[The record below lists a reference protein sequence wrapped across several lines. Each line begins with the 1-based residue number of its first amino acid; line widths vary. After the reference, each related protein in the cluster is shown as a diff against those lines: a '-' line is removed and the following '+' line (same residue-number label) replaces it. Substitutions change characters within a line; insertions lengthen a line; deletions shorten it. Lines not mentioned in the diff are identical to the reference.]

1 MKVRLMT
8 KVSAATLISA
18 IACSIFTGC
27 TEKDLYNP
35 ERGKTELKPESEYF
49 DFATTAHSEYL
60 KEKARQHIEGDITI
74 DEVKQLVDSYYK
86 SKTVRSSIEDRTEE
100 ADKVSAR
107 ITEIL
112 SEKTFTFSPVEYIAI
127 HRRLFKGIFS
137 HAGQIRDYNITKNEW
152 VLKGATVLY
161 ASAGS
166 IRETLD
172 YDFSQ
177 EKIFD
182 YKGLNIDEAIKH
194 IAQFASGIWQIH
206 AFGEGNTRT
215 TAVFTIKYLHTF
227 GFNFSNETFANHSW
241 YFRNALVRA
250 NYNDLTKGV
259 YATTEFLEKFFR
271 NLILGEQNALKN
283 RHLQIGELEK
293 QATQSAKQTE
303 TENPKCKNCTLDCT
317 LEEMAVLKYLK
328 EKPNATQ
335 KEIAQ
340 HIGKSERTVK
350 TMTVNLSERGIIER
364 KNGRRNGFWE
374 IKNRD

>member
-1 MKVRLMT
+1 MNDFEEYIRQSEPHKREKGYAWQT
-8 KVSAATLISA
+8 A
-18 IACSIFTGC
+18 IGLQAVDG
-27 TEKDLYNP
+27 
-35 ERGKTELKPESEYF
+35 LKP
-49 DFATTAHSEYL
+49 SEYL

-86 SKTVRSSIEDRTEE
+86 SKVARSSSEDRTEE

-112 SEKTFTFSPVEYIAI
+112 SENTFTFSPIEYLAI
-127 HRRLFKGIFS
+127 HRHLFEGIFS

-166 IRETLD
+166 IRETLE

-182 YKGLNIDEAIKH
+182 YKNLNIDEAIRH
-194 IAQFASGIWQIH
+194 IARFVSGIWQIH

-271 NLILGEQNALKN
+271 NLILNEQNELKN
-283 RHLQIGELEK
+283 RNLQIDEIEK
-293 QATQSAKQTE
+293 EAIQSAKQTDMDI
-303 TENPKCKNCTLDCT
+303 PKCKNCTLDYT
-317 LEEMAVLKYLK
+317 LEEIAVLNYLK

-350 TMTVNLSERGIIER
+350 SMTVNLSERGIIER

-374 IKNRD
+374 IKK

>member
-1 MKVRLMT
+1 MNDFEEYIRQSEPHKREKGYAWQT
-8 KVSAATLISA
+8 A
-18 IACSIFTGC
+18 IGLQAVDG
-27 TEKDLYNP
+27 
-35 ERGKTELKPESEYF
+35 LKP
-49 DFATTAHSEYL
+49 SEYL

-86 SKTVRSSIEDRTEE
+86 SKVARSSSEDRTEE

-112 SEKTFTFSPVEYIAI
+112 SENTFTFTPIEYLAI
-127 HRRLFKGIFS
+127 HRHLFEGIFS

-166 IRETLD
+166 IRETLE

-182 YKGLNIDEAIKH
+182 YKNLNIDEAIRH
-194 IAQFASGIWQIH
+194 IARFVSGIWQIH

-271 NLILGEQNALKN
+271 NLILNEQNELKN
-283 RHLQIGELEK
+283 RNLQIDEIEK
-293 QATQSAKQTE
+293 EAIQSAKQTDMDI
-303 TENPKCKNCTLDCT
+303 PKCKNCTLDCT
-317 LEEMAVLKYLK
+317 LEEIAVLNYLK

-350 TMTVNLSERGIIER
+350 SMTVNLSERGIIER

-374 IKNRD
+374 IKK

>member
-1 MKVRLMT
+1 MNDFEEYIRQSEPHKREKGYAWQT
-8 KVSAATLISA
+8 A
-18 IACSIFTGC
+18 IGLQAVDG
-27 TEKDLYNP
+27 
-35 ERGKTELKPESEYF
+35 LKP
-49 DFATTAHSEYL
+49 SEYL

-86 SKTVRSSIEDRTEE
+86 SKVARSSSEDRTEE

-112 SEKTFTFSPVEYIAI
+112 SENTFTFSPIEYLAI
-127 HRRLFKGIFS
+127 HRHLFEGIFS

-166 IRETLD
+166 IRETLE

-182 YKGLNIDEAIKH
+182 YKNLNIDEAIRH
-194 IAQFASGIWQIH
+194 IARFVSGIWQIH

-271 NLILGEQNALKN
+271 NLILNEQNELKN
-283 RHLQIGELEK
+283 QNLQIDEIEK
-293 QATQSAKQTE
+293 EAIQSAKQTDMDI
-303 TENPKCKNCTLDCT
+303 PKCKNCTLDCT
-317 LEEMAVLKYLK
+317 LEEIAVLNYLK

-350 TMTVNLSERGIIER
+350 SMTVNLSERGIIER

-374 IKNRD
+374 IKK

>member
-1 MKVRLMT
+1 MNDFEEYIRQSEPHKREKGYAWQT
-8 KVSAATLISA
+8 A
-18 IACSIFTGC
+18 IGLQAVDG
-27 TEKDLYNP
+27 
-35 ERGKTELKPESEYF
+35 LKP
-49 DFATTAHSEYL
+49 SEYL

-86 SKTVRSSIEDRTEE
+86 SKVARSSSEDRTEE

-112 SEKTFTFSPVEYIAI
+112 SENTSTFSPIEYLAI
-127 HRRLFKGIFS
+127 HRHLFEGIFS

-166 IRETLD
+166 IRETLE

-182 YKGLNIDEAIKH
+182 YKNLNIDEAIRH
-194 IAQFASGIWQIH
+194 IARFVSGIWQIH

-241 YFRNALVRA
+241 YFHNALVRA

-271 NLILGEQNALKN
+271 NLILNEQNELKN
-283 RHLQIGELEK
+283 RNLQIDEIEK
-293 QATQSAKQTE
+293 EAIQSAKQTDMDI
-303 TENPKCKNCTLDCT
+303 PKCKNCTLDCT
-317 LEEMAVLKYLK
+317 LEEIAVLNYLK

-350 TMTVNLSERGIIER
+350 SMTVNLSERGIIER

-374 IKNRD
+374 IKK

>member
-1 MKVRLMT
+1 MNDFEEYIRQSEPHKREKGYAWQT
-8 KVSAATLISA
+8 A
-18 IACSIFTGC
+18 IGLQAVDG
-27 TEKDLYNP
+27 
-35 ERGKTELKPESEYF
+35 LKP
-49 DFATTAHSEYL
+49 SEYL

-86 SKTVRSSIEDRTEE
+86 SKVARSSSEDRTEE

-112 SEKTFTFSPVEYIAI
+112 SENTFTFSPIEYLAI
-127 HRRLFKGIFS
+127 HRHLFEGIFS

-166 IRETLD
+166 IRETLE

-182 YKGLNIDEAIKH
+182 YKNLNIDEAIRH
-194 IAQFASGIWQIH
+194 IARFVSGIWQIH
-206 AFGEGNTRT
+206 SFGEGNTRT

-271 NLILGEQNALKN
+271 NLILNEQNELKN
-283 RHLQIGELEK
+283 RNLQIDEIEK
-293 QATQSAKQTE
+293 EAIQSAKQTDMDI
-303 TENPKCKNCTLDCT
+303 PKCKNCTLDCT
-317 LEEMAVLKYLK
+317 FEEIAVLNYLK

-350 TMTVNLSERGIIER
+350 SMTVNLSERGIIER

-374 IKNRD
+374 IKK

>member
-1 MKVRLMT
+1 MNDFEEYIRQSEPHKREKGYAWQT
-8 KVSAATLISA
+8 A
-18 IACSIFTGC
+18 IGLQAVDG
-27 TEKDLYNP
+27 
-35 ERGKTELKPESEYF
+35 LKP
-49 DFATTAHSEYL
+49 SEYL

-86 SKTVRSSIEDRTEE
+86 SKVARSSSEDRTEE

-112 SEKTFTFSPVEYIAI
+112 SENTFTFSPIEYLAI
-127 HRRLFKGIFS
+127 HRHLFEGIFS

-166 IRETLD
+166 IRETLE

-182 YKGLNIDEAIKH
+182 YKKLNIDEAIRH
-194 IAQFASGIWQIH
+194 IARFVSGIWQIH

-271 NLILGEQNALKN
+271 NLILNEQNELKIEIYRSTKSKRKPFKVQN
-283 RHLQIGELEK
+283 RLIWIS
-293 QATQSAKQTE
+293 QSAK
-303 TENPKCKNCTLDCT
+303 
-317 LEEMAVLKYLK
+317 
-328 EKPNATQ
+328 
-335 KEIAQ
+335 IA
-340 HIGKSERTVK
+340 
-350 TMTVNLSERGIIER
+350 L
-364 KNGRRNGFWE
+364 
-374 IKNRD
+374 

>member
-1 MKVRLMT
+1 MNDFEEYIRQSEPHKREKGYAWQT
-8 KVSAATLISA
+8 A
-18 IACSIFTGC
+18 IGLQAVDG
-27 TEKDLYNP
+27 
-35 ERGKTELKPESEYF
+35 LKP
-49 DFATTAHSEYL
+49 SEYL

-86 SKTVRSSIEDRTEE
+86 SKVARSSSEDRTEE

-112 SEKTFTFSPVEYIAI
+112 SENTFTFSPIEYLAI
-127 HRRLFKGIFS
+127 HRHLFEGIFS

-215 TAVFTIKYLHTF
+215 TAVFIIKYLHTF
-227 GFNFSNETFANHSW
+227 GFNISNEAFTDHSW

-250 NYNDLTKGV
+250 NYNDLTKGI
-259 YATTEFLEKFFR
+259 YATTEYIEKFFR

-317 LEEMAVLKYLK
+317 LEEMAVLKYLQ

-374 IKNRD
+374 IKIGIKALPNTSQSAPPATV

>member
-1 MKVRLMT
+1 MNDFEEYIRQSEPHKREKGYAWQT
-8 KVSAATLISA
+8 A
-18 IACSIFTGC
+18 IGLQAVDG
-27 TEKDLYNP
+27 
-35 ERGKTELKPESEYF
+35 LKP
-49 DFATTAHSEYL
+49 SEYL

-86 SKTVRSSIEDRTEE
+86 SKVARSSSEDRTEE

-112 SEKTFTFSPVEYIAI
+112 SENTFTFSPIEYLAI
-127 HRRLFKGIFS
+127 HRHLFEGIFS

-166 IRETLD
+166 IRETLE

-182 YKGLNIDEAIKH
+182 YKNLNIDEAIRH
-194 IAQFASGIWQIH
+194 IARFVSGIWQIH

-250 NYNDLTKGV
+250 NYRNVRKDV
-259 YATTEFLEKFFR
+259 EPDMSFLVAFFR
-271 NLILGEQNALKN
+271 NLMMGENHDPTTAN
-283 RHLQIGELEK
+283 R
-293 QATQSAKQTE
+293 TSRP
-303 TENPKCKNCTLDCT
+303 N
-317 LEEMAVLKYLK
+317 KY
-328 EKPNATQ
+328 
-335 KEIAQ
+335 
-340 HIGKSERTVK
+340 RT
-350 TMTVNLSERGIIER
+350 S
-364 KNGRRNGFWE
+364 
-374 IKNRD
+374 

>member
-1 MKVRLMT
+1 MNDFEEYIRQSEPHKREKGYAWHT
-8 KVSAATLISA
+8 A
-18 IACSIFTGC
+18 IGLQAVDG
-27 TEKDLYNP
+27 
-35 ERGKTELKPESEYF
+35 LKP
-49 DFATTAHSEYL
+49 SEYL

-86 SKTVRSSIEDRTEE
+86 SKVARSSSEDRTEE

-112 SEKTFTFSPVEYIAI
+112 SENTFTFSPIEYLAI
-127 HRRLFKGIFS
+127 HRHLFEGIFS

-166 IRETLD
+166 IRETLE

-182 YKGLNIDEAIKH
+182 YKNLNIDEAIRH
-194 IAQFASGIWQIH
+194 IARFVSGIWQIH

-271 NLILGEQNALKN
+271 NLILNEQNELKN
-283 RHLQIGELEK
+283 RNLQIDEIEK
-293 QATQSAKQTE
+293 EAIQSAKQTDMDI
-303 TENPKCKNCTLDCT
+303 PKCKNCTLDCT
-317 LEEMAVLKYLK
+317 LEEIAVLNYLK

-350 TMTVNLSERGIIER
+350 SMTVNLSERGIIER

-374 IKNRD
+374 IKK

>member
-1 MKVRLMT
+1 MEYIRQSEPHKREKGYAWQT
-8 KVSAATLISA
+8 A
-18 IACSIFTGC
+18 IGLQAVDG
-27 TEKDLYNP
+27 
-35 ERGKTELKPESEYF
+35 LKP
-49 DFATTAHSEYL
+49 SEYL

-86 SKTVRSSIEDRTEE
+86 SKVARSSSEDRTEE

-112 SEKTFTFSPVEYIAI
+112 SENTFTFSPIEYLAI
-127 HRRLFKGIFS
+127 HRHLFEGIFS

-166 IRETLD
+166 IRETLE

-182 YKGLNIDEAIKH
+182 YKNLNIDEAIRH
-194 IAQFASGIWQIH
+194 IARFVSGIWQIH

-271 NLILGEQNALKN
+271 NLILNEQNELKN
-283 RHLQIGELEK
+283 RNLQIDEIEK
-293 QATQSAKQTE
+293 EAIQSAKQTDMDI
-303 TENPKCKNCTLDCT
+303 PKCKNCTLDCT
-317 LEEMAVLKYLK
+317 LEEIAVLNYLK

-350 TMTVNLSERGIIER
+350 SMTVNLSERGIIER

-374 IKNRD
+374 IKK

>member
-1 MKVRLMT
+1 MNDFEEYIRQSEPHKREKGYAWQT
-8 KVSAATLISA
+8 A
-18 IACSIFTGC
+18 IGLQAVDG
-27 TEKDLYNP
+27 
-35 ERGKTELKPESEYF
+35 LKP
-49 DFATTAHSEYL
+49 SEYL

-86 SKTVRSSIEDRTEE
+86 SKVARSSSEDRTEE

-112 SEKTFTFSPVEYIAI
+112 SENTFTFSPIEYLAI
-127 HRRLFKGIFS
+127 HRHLFEGIFS

-166 IRETLD
+166 IRETLE

-182 YKGLNIDEAIKH
+182 YKNLNIDEAIRH
-194 IAQFASGIWQIH
+194 IARFVSGIWQIH
-206 AFGEGNTRT
+206 AFGEGKTRT

-271 NLILGEQNALKN
+271 NLILNEQNELKN
-283 RHLQIGELEK
+283 RNLQIDEIEK
-293 QATQSAKQTE
+293 EAIQSAKQTDMDI
-303 TENPKCKNCTLDCT
+303 PKCKNCTLDCT
-317 LEEMAVLKYLK
+317 LEEIAVLNYLK

-350 TMTVNLSERGIIER
+350 SMTVNLSERGIIER

-374 IKNRD
+374 IKK

>member
-1 MKVRLMT
+1 MNDFEEYIRQSEPHKREKGYAWQT
-8 KVSAATLISA
+8 A
-18 IACSIFTGC
+18 IGLQAVDG
-27 TEKDLYNP
+27 
-35 ERGKTELKPESEYF
+35 LKP
-49 DFATTAHSEYL
+49 SEYL

-86 SKTVRSSIEDRTEE
+86 SKVARSSSEDRTEE

-112 SEKTFTFSPVEYIAI
+112 SENTFTFSPIEYLAI
-127 HRRLFKGIFS
+127 HRHLFEGIFS

-166 IRETLD
+166 IRETLE

-182 YKGLNIDEAIKH
+182 YKNLNIDEAIRH
-194 IAQFASGIWQIH
+194 ITRFVSGIWQIH

-271 NLILGEQNALKN
+271 NLILNEQNELKN
-283 RHLQIGELEK
+283 RNLQIDEIEK
-293 QATQSAKQTE
+293 EAIQSAKQTDMDI
-303 TENPKCKNCTLDCT
+303 PKCKNCTLDCT
-317 LEEMAVLKYLK
+317 LEEIAVLNYLK

-350 TMTVNLSERGIIER
+350 SMTVNLSERGIIER

-374 IKNRD
+374 IKK

>member
-1 MKVRLMT
+1 MNDFEEYIRQSEPHKREKGYAWQT
-8 KVSAATLISA
+8 A
-18 IACSIFTGC
+18 IGLQAVDG
-27 TEKDLYNP
+27 
-35 ERGKTELKPESEYF
+35 LKP
-49 DFATTAHSEYL
+49 SEYL

-86 SKTVRSSIEDRTEE
+86 SKVARSSSEDRTEE

-112 SEKTFTFSPVEYIAI
+112 SENTFTFSPIEYLAI
-127 HRRLFKGIFS
+127 HRHLFEGIFS

-166 IRETLD
+166 IRETLE

-182 YKGLNIDEAIKH
+182 YKNLNIDEAIRH
-194 IAQFASGIWQIH
+194 IARFVSGIWQIH

-271 NLILGEQNALKN
+271 NLILNEQNELKN
-283 RHLQIGELEK
+283 RNLQIDEIEK
-293 QATQSAKQTE
+293 EAIQSAKQTDMDI
-303 TENPKCKNCTLDCT
+303 PKCKNCTLDCT
-317 LEEMAVLKYLK
+317 LEEIAVLNYLK

-350 TMTVNLSERGIIER
+350 SMTVNLSESGIIER

-374 IKNRD
+374 IKK

>member
-1 MKVRLMT
+1 MNDFEEYIRQSEPHKREKGYAWQT
-8 KVSAATLISA
+8 A
-18 IACSIFTGC
+18 IGLQAVDG
-27 TEKDLYNP
+27 
-35 ERGKTELKPESEYF
+35 LKP
-49 DFATTAHSEYL
+49 SEYL

-86 SKTVRSSIEDRTEE
+86 SKVTRSSSEDRTEE

-112 SEKTFTFSPVEYIAI
+112 SENTFTFSPIEYLAI
-127 HRRLFKGIFS
+127 HRHLFEGIFS

-166 IRETLD
+166 IRETLE

-182 YKGLNIDEAIKH
+182 YKNLNIDEAIRH
-194 IAQFASGIWQIH
+194 IARFVSGIWQIH

-271 NLILGEQNALKN
+271 NLILNEQNELKN
-283 RHLQIGELEK
+283 RNLQIDELEK
-293 QATQSAKQTE
+293 EAIQSAKQTDMDI
-303 TENPKCKNCTLDCT
+303 PKCKNCTLDCT
-317 LEEMAVLKYLK
+317 LEEIAVLNYLK

-350 TMTVNLSERGIIER
+350 SMTVNLSERGIIER

-374 IKNRD
+374 IKK

>member
-1 MKVRLMT
+1 MNDFEEYIRQSEPHKREKGYAWQT
-8 KVSAATLISA
+8 A
-18 IACSIFTGC
+18 IGLQAVDG
-27 TEKDLYNP
+27 
-35 ERGKTELKPESEYF
+35 LKP
-49 DFATTAHSEYL
+49 SEYL

-86 SKTVRSSIEDRTEE
+86 SKVTRSSSEDRTEE

-112 SEKTFTFSPVEYIAI
+112 SENTFTFSPIEYLAI
-127 HRRLFKGIFS
+127 HRHLFEGIFS

-166 IRETLD
+166 IRETLE

-182 YKGLNIDEAIKH
+182 YKNLNIDEAIRH
-194 IAQFASGIWQIH
+194 IARFVSGIWQIH

-227 GFNFSNETFANHSW
+227 GFNFSNETFANPSW

-271 NLILGEQNALKN
+271 NLILNEQNELKN
-283 RHLQIGELEK
+283 RNLQIDEIEK
-293 QATQSAKQTE
+293 EAIQSAKQTDMDI
-303 TENPKCKNCTLDCT
+303 PKCKNCTLDCT
-317 LEEMAVLKYLK
+317 LEEIAVLNYLK

-350 TMTVNLSERGIIER
+350 SMTVNLSERGIIER

-374 IKNRD
+374 IKK

>member
-1 MKVRLMT
+1 MNDFEEYIRQSEPHKREKGYAWQT
-8 KVSAATLISA
+8 A
-18 IACSIFTGC
+18 IGLQAIDG
-27 TEKDLYNP
+27 
-35 ERGKTELKPESEYF
+35 LKP
-49 DFATTAHSEYL
+49 SEYL

-86 SKTVRSSIEDRTEE
+86 SKVARSSSEDRTEE

-112 SEKTFTFSPVEYIAI
+112 SENTFTFSPIEYLAI
-127 HRRLFKGIFS
+127 HRHLFEGIFS

-166 IRETLD
+166 IRETLE

-182 YKGLNIDEAIKH
+182 YKNLNIDEAIRH
-194 IAQFASGIWQIH
+194 IARFVSGIWQIH

-271 NLILGEQNALKN
+271 NLILNEQNELKN
-283 RHLQIGELEK
+283 RNLQIDEIEK
-293 QATQSAKQTE
+293 EAIQSAKQTDMDI
-303 TENPKCKNCTLDCT
+303 PKCKNCTLDCT
-317 LEEMAVLKYLK
+317 LEEIAVLNYLK

-350 TMTVNLSERGIIER
+350 SMTVNLSERGIIER

-374 IKNRD
+374 IKK

>member
-1 MKVRLMT
+1 MNDFEEYIRQSEPHKREKGYAWQT
-8 KVSAATLISA
+8 A
-18 IACSIFTGC
+18 IGLQAVDG
-27 TEKDLYNP
+27 
-35 ERGKTELKPESEYF
+35 LKP
-49 DFATTAHSEYL
+49 SEYL

-86 SKTVRSSIEDRTEE
+86 SKVARSSSEDRTEE

-112 SEKTFTFSPVEYIAI
+112 SENTFTFSPIEYLAI
-127 HRRLFKGIFS
+127 HRHLFEGIFS

-166 IRETLD
+166 IRETLE

-182 YKGLNIDEAIKH
+182 YKNLNIDEAIRH
-194 IAQFASGIWQIH
+194 IARFVSGIWQIH

-241 YFRNALVRA
+241 YFHNALVRA

-259 YATTEFLEKFFR
+259 YATTDFLEKFFR
-271 NLILGEQNALKN
+271 NLILNEQNELKN
-283 RHLQIGELEK
+283 RNLQIDEIEK
-293 QATQSAKQTE
+293 EAIQSAKQTDMDI
-303 TENPKCKNCTLDCT
+303 PKCKNCTLDCI
-317 LEEMAVLKYLK
+317 LEEIAVLNYLK

-350 TMTVNLSERGIIER
+350 SMTVNLSERGIIER

-374 IKNRD
+374 IKK

>member
-1 MKVRLMT
+1 MNDFEEYIRQSEPHKREKGYAWQT
-8 KVSAATLISA
+8 A
-18 IACSIFTGC
+18 IGLQAVDG
-27 TEKDLYNP
+27 
-35 ERGKTELKPESEYF
+35 LKP
-49 DFATTAHSEYL
+49 SEYL

-86 SKTVRSSIEDRTEE
+86 SKVTRSSSEDRTEE

-112 SEKTFTFSPVEYIAI
+112 SENTFTFSPIEYLAI
-127 HRRLFKGIFS
+127 HRHLFEGIFS

-166 IRETLD
+166 IRETLE

-182 YKGLNIDEAIKH
+182 YKNLNIDEAIRH
-194 IAQFASGIWQIH
+194 IARFVSGIWQIH

-271 NLILGEQNALKN
+271 NLILNEQNELKN
-283 RHLQIGELEK
+283 RNLQIDEIEK
-293 QATQSAKQTE
+293 EAIQSAKQTDMDI
-303 TENPKCKNCTLDCT
+303 PKCKNCTFILI
-317 LEEMAVLKYLK
+317 L
-328 EKPNATQ
+328 
-335 KEIAQ
+335 
-340 HIGKSERTVK
+340 
-350 TMTVNLSERGIIER
+350 
-364 KNGRRNGFWE
+364 
-374 IKNRD
+374 

>member
-1 MKVRLMT
+1 MNDFEEYIRQSEPHKREKGYAWQT
-8 KVSAATLISA
+8 A
-18 IACSIFTGC
+18 IGLQAVDG
-27 TEKDLYNP
+27 
-35 ERGKTELKPESEYF
+35 LKP
-49 DFATTAHSEYL
+49 SEYL

-86 SKTVRSSIEDRTEE
+86 SKVARSSSEDRTEE

-112 SEKTFTFSPVEYIAI
+112 SENTFTFSPIEYLAI
-127 HRRLFKGIFS
+127 HRHLFEGIFS

-166 IRETLD
+166 IRETLE

-182 YKGLNIDEAIKH
+182 YKNLNIDEAIRH
-194 IAQFASGIWQIH
+194 IARFVSGIWQIH

-215 TAVFTIKYLHTF
+215 TAVFTIKYPHTF

-259 YATTEFLEKFFR
+259 YATTDFLEKFFR
-271 NLILGEQNALKN
+271 NLILNEQNELKN
-283 RHLQIGELEK
+283 RNLQIDEIEK
-293 QATQSAKQTE
+293 EAIQSAKQTDMDI
-303 TENPKCKNCTLDCT
+303 PKCKNCTLDCT
-317 LEEMAVLKYLK
+317 LEEIAVLNYLK

-350 TMTVNLSERGIIER
+350 SMTVNLSERGIIER

-374 IKNRD
+374 IKK

>member
-1 MKVRLMT
+1 MNDFEEYIRQSEPHKREKGYAWQT
-8 KVSAATLISA
+8 A
-18 IACSIFTGC
+18 IGLQAVDG
-27 TEKDLYNP
+27 
-35 ERGKTELKPESEYF
+35 LKP
-49 DFATTAHSEYL
+49 SEYL

-86 SKTVRSSIEDRTEE
+86 SKVARSSSEDRTEE

-112 SEKTFTFSPVEYIAI
+112 SENTFTFSPIEYLAI
-127 HRRLFKGIFS
+127 HRHLFEGIFS

-166 IRETLD
+166 IRETLE

-182 YKGLNIDEAIKH
+182 YKNLNIDEAIRH
-194 IAQFASGIWQIH
+194 IARFNSDTCVIH
-206 AFGEGNTRT
+206 SFGEGNTRT

-271 NLILGEQNALKN
+271 NLILNEQNELKN
-283 RHLQIGELEK
+283 RNLQIDEIEK
-293 QATQSAKQTE
+293 EAIQSAKQTDMDI
-303 TENPKCKNCTLDCT
+303 PKCKNCTLDCT
-317 LEEMAVLKYLK
+317 LEEIAVLNYLK

-350 TMTVNLSERGIIER
+350 SMTVNLSERGIIER

-374 IKNRD
+374 IKK

>member
-1 MKVRLMT
+1 MNDFEEYIRQSEPHKREKGYAWQT
-8 KVSAATLISA
+8 A
-18 IACSIFTGC
+18 IGLQAVDG
-27 TEKDLYNP
+27 
-35 ERGKTELKPESEYF
+35 LKP
-49 DFATTAHSEYL
+49 SEYL

-86 SKTVRSSIEDRTEE
+86 SKVARSSSEDRTEE

-112 SEKTFTFSPVEYIAI
+112 SENTFTFSPIEYLAI
-127 HRRLFKGIFS
+127 HRHLFEGIFS

-166 IRETLD
+166 IRETLE

-182 YKGLNIDEAIKH
+182 YKNLNIDEAIRH
-194 IAQFASGIWQIH
+194 IARFVSGIWQIH

-259 YATTEFLEKFFR
+259 SATTEFLEKFFR
-271 NLILGEQNALKN
+271 NLILNEQNELKN
-283 RHLQIGELEK
+283 RNLQIDEIEK
-293 QATQSAKQTE
+293 EAIQSAKQTDMDI
-303 TENPKCKNCTLDCT
+303 PKCKNCTLDCT
-317 LEEMAVLKYLK
+317 LEEIAVLNYLK

-350 TMTVNLSERGIIER
+350 SMTVNLSERGIIER

-374 IKNRD
+374 IKK

>member
-1 MKVRLMT
+1 MNDFEEYIRQSEPHKREKGYAWQT
-8 KVSAATLISA
+8 A
-18 IACSIFTGC
+18 IGLQAVDG
-27 TEKDLYNP
+27 
-35 ERGKTELKPESEYF
+35 LKP
-49 DFATTAHSEYL
+49 SEYL
-60 KEKARQHIEGDITI
+60 KEKDRQHIEGDITI

-86 SKTVRSSIEDRTEE
+86 SKVARSSSEDRTEE

-112 SEKTFTFSPVEYIAI
+112 SENTFTFSPIEYLAI
-127 HRRLFKGIFS
+127 HRHLFEGIFS

-166 IRETLD
+166 IRETLE

-182 YKGLNIDEAIKH
+182 YKNLNIDEAIRH
-194 IAQFASGIWQIH
+194 IARFVSGIWQIH

-271 NLILGEQNALKN
+271 NLILNEQNELKN
-283 RHLQIGELEK
+283 RNLQIDEIEK
-293 QATQSAKQTE
+293 EAIQSAKQTDMDI
-303 TENPKCKNCTLDCT
+303 PKCKNCTLDCT
-317 LEEMAVLKYLK
+317 FEEIAVLNYLK

-350 TMTVNLSERGIIER
+350 SMTVNLSERGIIER

-374 IKNRD
+374 IKK

>member
-1 MKVRLMT
+1 M
-8 KVSAATLISA
+8 
-18 IACSIFTGC
+18 
-27 TEKDLYNP
+27 
-35 ERGKTELKPESEYF
+35 
-49 DFATTAHSEYL
+49 

-86 SKTVRSSIEDRTEE
+86 SKVARSSSEDRTEE

-112 SEKTFTFSPVEYIAI
+112 SENTFTFSPIEYLAI
-127 HRRLFKGIFS
+127 HRHLFEGIFS

-166 IRETLD
+166 IRETLE

-182 YKGLNIDEAIKH
+182 YKNLNIDEAIRH
-194 IAQFASGIWQIH
+194 IARFVSGIWQIH

-241 YFRNALVRA
+241 YFHNALVRA

-271 NLILGEQNALKN
+271 NLILNEQNELKN
-283 RHLQIGELEK
+283 RNLQIDEIEK
-293 QATQSAKQTE
+293 EAIQSAKQTDMDI
-303 TENPKCKNCTLDCT
+303 PKCKNCTLDCT
-317 LEEMAVLKYLK
+317 LEEIAVLNYLK

-350 TMTVNLSERGIIER
+350 SMTVNLSERGIIER

-374 IKNRD
+374 IKK

>member
-1 MKVRLMT
+1 MNDFEEYIRQSEPHKREKGYAWQT
-8 KVSAATLISA
+8 A
-18 IACSIFTGC
+18 IGLQAVDG
-27 TEKDLYNP
+27 
-35 ERGKTELKPESEYF
+35 LKP
-49 DFATTAHSEYL
+49 SEYL

-86 SKTVRSSIEDRTEE
+86 SKVARSSSEDRTEE

-112 SEKTFTFSPVEYIAI
+112 SENTFTFSPIEYLAI
-127 HRRLFKGIFS
+127 HRHLFEGIFS

-166 IRETLD
+166 IRETLE

-182 YKGLNIDEAIKH
+182 YKNLNIDEAIRH
-194 IAQFASGIWQIH
+194 IARFVSGIWQIH

-271 NLILGEQNALKN
+271 NLILNEQNELKN
-283 RHLQIGELEK
+283 RNLQIDEIEK
-293 QATQSAKQTE
+293 EAIQSAKQTDMDI
-303 TENPKCKNCTLDCT
+303 PKCKN
-317 LEEMAVLKYLK
+317 
-328 EKPNATQ
+328 
-335 KEIAQ
+335 
-340 HIGKSERTVK
+340 
-350 TMTVNLSERGIIER
+350 
-364 KNGRRNGFWE
+364 
-374 IKNRD
+374 

>member
-1 MKVRLMT
+1 MNDFEEYIRQSEPHKREKGYAWQT
-8 KVSAATLISA
+8 A
-18 IACSIFTGC
+18 IGLQAVDG
-27 TEKDLYNP
+27 
-35 ERGKTELKPESEYF
+35 LKP
-49 DFATTAHSEYL
+49 SEYL

-86 SKTVRSSIEDRTEE
+86 SKVTRSSSEDRTEE

-112 SEKTFTFSPVEYIAI
+112 SENTFTFSPIEYLAI
-127 HRRLFKGIFS
+127 HRHLFEGIFS

-166 IRETLD
+166 IRETLE

-182 YKGLNIDEAIKH
+182 YKNLNIDEAIRH
-194 IAQFASGIWQIH
+194 IARFVSGIWQIH

-259 YATTEFLEKFFR
+259 YATTDFLEKFFR
-271 NLILGEQNALKN
+271 NLILNEQNELKN
-283 RHLQIGELEK
+283 RNLQIDEIEK
-293 QATQSAKQTE
+293 EAIQSAKQTDMDI
-303 TENPKCKNCTLDCT
+303 PKCKNCTLDCT
-317 LEEMAVLKYLK
+317 LEEIAVLNYLK

-350 TMTVNLSERGIIER
+350 SMTVNLSERGIIER

-374 IKNRD
+374 IKK

>member
-1 MKVRLMT
+1 MNDFEEYIRQSEPHKREKGYAWQT
-8 KVSAATLISA
+8 A
-18 IACSIFTGC
+18 IGLQAVDG
-27 TEKDLYNP
+27 
-35 ERGKTELKPESEYF
+35 LKP
-49 DFATTAHSEYL
+49 SEYL
-60 KEKARQHIEGDITI
+60 EEKARQHIEGDITI

-86 SKTVRSSIEDRTEE
+86 SKVARSSSEDRTEE

-112 SEKTFTFSPVEYIAI
+112 SENTFTFSPIEYLAI
-127 HRRLFKGIFS
+127 HRHLFEGIFS

-166 IRETLD
+166 IRETLE

-182 YKGLNIDEAIKH
+182 YKNLNIDEAIRH
-194 IAQFASGIWQIH
+194 IARFVSGIWQIH

-271 NLILGEQNALKN
+271 NLILNEQNELKN
-283 RHLQIGELEK
+283 RNLQIDEIEK
-293 QATQSAKQTE
+293 EAIQSAK
-303 TENPKCKNCTLDCT
+303 
-317 LEEMAVLKYLK
+317 
-328 EKPNATQ
+328 
-335 KEIAQ
+335 IA
-340 HIGKSERTVK
+340 
-350 TMTVNLSERGIIER
+350 L
-364 KNGRRNGFWE
+364 
-374 IKNRD
+374 

>member
-1 MKVRLMT
+1 MNDFEEYIRQSEPHKREKGYAWQT
-8 KVSAATLISA
+8 A
-18 IACSIFTGC
+18 IGLQAVDG
-27 TEKDLYNP
+27 
-35 ERGKTELKPESEYF
+35 LKP
-49 DFATTAHSEYL
+49 SEYL

-86 SKTVRSSIEDRTEE
+86 SKVARSSSEDRTEE

-112 SEKTFTFSPVEYIAI
+112 SENTFTFSPIEYLAI
-127 HRRLFKGIFS
+127 HRHLFEGIFS

-166 IRETLD
+166 IRETLE

-182 YKGLNIDEAIKH
+182 YKNLNIDEAIRH
-194 IAQFASGIWQIH
+194 IARFVSGIWQIH

-271 NLILGEQNALKN
+271 NLILNEQNELKN
-283 RHLQIGELEK
+283 QNLQIDEIEK
-293 QATQSAKQTE
+293 EAIQSANRLIWISQSAK
-303 TENPKCKNCTLDCT
+303 
-317 LEEMAVLKYLK
+317 
-328 EKPNATQ
+328 
-335 KEIAQ
+335 IA
-340 HIGKSERTVK
+340 
-350 TMTVNLSERGIIER
+350 L
-364 KNGRRNGFWE
+364 
-374 IKNRD
+374 

>member
-1 MKVRLMT
+1 MNDFEEYIRQSEPHKREKGYAWQT
-8 KVSAATLISA
+8 A
-18 IACSIFTGC
+18 IGLQAVDG
-27 TEKDLYNP
+27 
-35 ERGKTELKPESEYF
+35 LKP
-49 DFATTAHSEYL
+49 SEYL

-86 SKTVRSSIEDRTEE
+86 SKVARSSSEDRTEE

-112 SEKTFTFSPVEYIAI
+112 SENTFTFSPIEYLAI
-127 HRRLFKGIFS
+127 HRHLFEGIFS

-166 IRETLD
+166 IRETLE

-182 YKGLNIDEAIKH
+182 YKNLNIDEAIRH
-194 IAQFASGIWQIH
+194 IARFVSGIWQIH

-271 NLILGEQNALKN
+271 NLILNEQNELKN
-283 RHLQIGELEK
+283 RNLQIDEIEK
-293 QATQSAKQTE
+293 EAIQSAKQTDIDI
-303 TENPKCKNCTLDCT
+303 PKCKNCTLDCT
-317 LEEMAVLKYLK
+317 LEEIAVLNYLK

-350 TMTVNLSERGIIER
+350 SMTVNLSERGIIER

-374 IKNRD
+374 IKK

>member
-1 MKVRLMT
+1 MNDFEEYIRQSEPHKREKGYAWQT
-8 KVSAATLISA
+8 A
-18 IACSIFTGC
+18 IGLQAVDG
-27 TEKDLYNP
+27 
-35 ERGKTELKPESEYF
+35 LKP
-49 DFATTAHSEYL
+49 SEYL

-86 SKTVRSSIEDRTEE
+86 SKVARSSSEDRTEE

-112 SEKTFTFSPVEYIAI
+112 SENTFTFSPIEYLAI
-127 HRRLFKGIFS
+127 HRHLFEGIFS

-166 IRETLD
+166 IRETLE

-182 YKGLNIDEAIKH
+182 YKNLNIDEAIRH
-194 IAQFASGIWQIH
+194 IARFVSGIWQIH

-271 NLILGEQNALKN
+271 NLILNEQNELKN
-283 RHLQIGELEK
+283 RNLQIDEIEK
-293 QATQSAKQTE
+293 EAIQSAKQTDMDI
-303 TENPKCKNCTLDCT
+303 PKCKNCTLDCT
-317 LEEMAVLKYLK
+317 LEEIAILNYLK

-350 TMTVNLSERGIIER
+350 SMTVNLSERGIIER

-374 IKNRD
+374 IKK

>member
-1 MKVRLMT
+1 MNDFEEYIRQSEPHKREKGYAWQT
-8 KVSAATLISA
+8 A
-18 IACSIFTGC
+18 IGLQAVDG
-27 TEKDLYNP
+27 
-35 ERGKTELKPESEYF
+35 LKP
-49 DFATTAHSEYL
+49 SEYL

-86 SKTVRSSIEDRTEE
+86 SKVARSSSEDRTEE

-112 SEKTFTFSPVEYIAI
+112 SENTFTFSPIEYLAI
-127 HRRLFKGIFS
+127 HRHLFEGIFS

-166 IRETLD
+166 IRETLE

-182 YKGLNIDEAIKH
+182 YKNLNIDEAIRH
-194 IAQFASGIWQIH
+194 IARFVSGIWQIH

-271 NLILGEQNALKN
+271 NLILNEQNELKN
-283 RHLQIGELEK
+283 RNLQIDEIEK
-293 QATQSAKQTE
+293 EAIQSAKQTDMDI
-303 TENPKCKNCTLDCT
+303 PKCINCTLDCT
-317 LEEMAVLKYLK
+317 LEEIAVLNYLK

-350 TMTVNLSERGIIER
+350 SMTVNLSERGIIER

-374 IKNRD
+374 IKK

>member
-1 MKVRLMT
+1 MNDFEEYIRQSEPHKREKGYAWQT
-8 KVSAATLISA
+8 A
-18 IACSIFTGC
+18 IGLQAVDG
-27 TEKDLYNP
+27 
-35 ERGKTELKPESEYF
+35 LKP
-49 DFATTAHSEYL
+49 SEYL

-86 SKTVRSSIEDRTEE
+86 SKVTRSSSEDRTEE

-112 SEKTFTFSPVEYIAI
+112 SENTFTFSPIEYLAI
-127 HRRLFKGIFS
+127 HRHLFEGIFS

-166 IRETLD
+166 IRETLE

-182 YKGLNIDEAIKH
+182 YKNLNIDEAIRH
-194 IAQFASGIWQIH
+194 IARFVSGIWQIH

-271 NLILGEQNALKN
+271 NLILNEQNELKN
-283 RHLQIGELEK
+283 RNLQIDEIEK
-293 QATQSAKQTE
+293 EAIQSAKQTDMDI
-303 TENPKCKNCTLDCT
+303 PKCK
-317 LEEMAVLKYLK
+317 
-328 EKPNATQ
+328 
-335 KEIAQ
+335 IA
-340 HIGKSERTVK
+340 
-350 TMTVNLSERGIIER
+350 L
-364 KNGRRNGFWE
+364 
-374 IKNRD
+374 

>member
-1 MKVRLMT
+1 MNDFEEYIRQSEPHKREKGYAWQT
-8 KVSAATLISA
+8 A
-18 IACSIFTGC
+18 IGLQAVDG
-27 TEKDLYNP
+27 
-35 ERGKTELKPESEYF
+35 LKP
-49 DFATTAHSEYL
+49 SEYL

-86 SKTVRSSIEDRTEE
+86 SKVARSSSEDRTEE

-112 SEKTFTFSPVEYIAI
+112 SENTFTFSPIEYLAI
-127 HRRLFKGIFS
+127 HRHLFEGIFS

-166 IRETLD
+166 IRETLE

-182 YKGLNIDEAIKH
+182 YKNLNIDEATKH
-194 IAQFASGIWQIH
+194 IARFVSGIWQIH

-271 NLILGEQNALKN
+271 NLILNEQNELKN
-283 RHLQIGELEK
+283 RNLQIDEIEK
-293 QATQSAKQTE
+293 EAIQSAKQTDMDI
-303 TENPKCKNCTLDCT
+303 PKCKNCTLDCT
-317 LEEMAVLKYLK
+317 LEEIAVLNYLK

-350 TMTVNLSERGIIER
+350 SMTVNLSERGIIER

-374 IKNRD
+374 IKK

>member
-1 MKVRLMT
+1 MNDFEEYIRQSEPHKREKGYAWQT
-8 KVSAATLISA
+8 A
-18 IACSIFTGC
+18 IGLQAVDG
-27 TEKDLYNP
+27 
-35 ERGKTELKPESEYF
+35 LKP
-49 DFATTAHSEYL
+49 SEYL

-86 SKTVRSSIEDRTEE
+86 SKVARSSSEDRTEE

-112 SEKTFTFSPVEYIAI
+112 SENTFTFSPIEYLAI
-127 HRRLFKGIFS
+127 HRHLFEGIFS

-166 IRETLD
+166 IRETLE
-172 YDFSQ
+172 YDFSH

-182 YKGLNIDEAIKH
+182 YKNLNIDEAIRH
-194 IAQFASGIWQIH
+194 IARFVSGIWQIH

-241 YFRNALVRA
+241 YFHNALVRA

-271 NLILGEQNALKN
+271 NLILNEQNELKN
-283 RHLQIGELEK
+283 RNLQIDEIEK
-293 QATQSAKQTE
+293 EAIQSAKQTDMDI
-303 TENPKCKNCTLDCT
+303 PKCKNCTLDCT
-317 LEEMAVLKYLK
+317 LEEIAVLNYLK

-350 TMTVNLSERGIIER
+350 SMTVNLSERGIIER

-374 IKNRD
+374 IKK

>member
-1 MKVRLMT
+1 MNDFEEYIRQSEPHKREKGYAWQT
-8 KVSAATLISA
+8 A
-18 IACSIFTGC
+18 IGLQAVDG
-27 TEKDLYNP
+27 
-35 ERGKTELKPESEYF
+35 LKP
-49 DFATTAHSEYL
+49 SEYL

-86 SKTVRSSIEDRTEE
+86 SKVARSSSEDRTEE

-112 SEKTFTFSPVEYIAI
+112 SENTFTFSPIEYLAI
-127 HRRLFKGIFS
+127 HRHLFEGIFS

-166 IRETLD
+166 IRETLE

-182 YKGLNIDEAIKH
+182 YKNLNIDEAIRH
-194 IAQFASGIWQIH
+194 IARFVSGIWQIH

-241 YFRNALVRA
+241 YSRNALVRA

-271 NLILGEQNALKN
+271 NLILNEQNELKN
-283 RHLQIGELEK
+283 RNLQIDEIEK
-293 QATQSAKQTE
+293 EAIQSAKQTDMDI
-303 TENPKCKNCTLDCT
+303 PKCKNCTLDCT
-317 LEEMAVLKYLK
+317 LEEIAVLNYLK

-350 TMTVNLSERGIIER
+350 SMTVNLSERGIIER

-374 IKNRD
+374 IKK

>member
-1 MKVRLMT
+1 MNDFEEYIRQSEPHKREKGYAWQT
-8 KVSAATLISA
+8 A
-18 IACSIFTGC
+18 IGLQAVDG
-27 TEKDLYNP
+27 
-35 ERGKTELKPESEYF
+35 LKP
-49 DFATTAHSEYL
+49 SEYL

-86 SKTVRSSIEDRTEE
+86 SKVARSSSEDRTEE

-112 SEKTFTFSPVEYIAI
+112 SENTFTFSPIEYLAI
-127 HRRLFKGIFS
+127 HRHLFEGIFS
-137 HAGQIRDYNITKNEW
+137 HVGQIRDYNITKNEW

-166 IRETLD
+166 IRETLE

-182 YKGLNIDEAIKH
+182 YKNLNIDEAIRH
-194 IAQFASGIWQIH
+194 IARFVSGIWQIH

-271 NLILGEQNALKN
+271 NLILNEQNELKN
-283 RHLQIGELEK
+283 RNLQIDEIEK
-293 QATQSAKQTE
+293 EAIQSAKQTDMDI
-303 TENPKCKNCTLDCT
+303 PKCKNCTLDCT
-317 LEEMAVLKYLK
+317 LEEIAVLNYLK

-350 TMTVNLSERGIIER
+350 SMTVNLSERGIIER

-374 IKNRD
+374 IKK